1 MLVAGLLLAI
11 RPARNS
17 EKTVVVYTSVD
28 AEFAL
33 PLFEKFTAE
42 TGIAVVPRMDGEAVK
57 TTAMAERLM
66 QMRLQP
72 DGDVFWNSEL
82 SQTLLL
88 AQSDVFEGY
97 VSPKAK
103 DIPEQ
108 WRDKAGRWT
117 AFGCRARVIIYNT
130 QRLKREEV
138 PTTLE
143 GLADPKFRKRFCIA
157 KPTFGTT
164 LSHLASVV
172 IADGEE
178 KAFKLFRAWREN
190 GVVLAEGNGDVRNRV
205 AEGSFDLGLTDSDD
219 VFSAMERGKPVDFI
233 VPDQTTTYRG
243 AYLIPNSV
251 GLLKNAAHAANG
263 RKFIDF
269 LLKPETEKWL
279 AENGAKQIP
288 VRDVGATLAGGLEHL
303 QAAKVDAERLG
314 TEAKPLATRIL
325 GVLQGE
331 QK

>member
-1 MLVAGLLLAI
+1 MCLAGALLAFSSK
-11 RPARNS
+11 PGS

-28 AEFAL
+28 PEFAL
-33 PLFEKFTAE
+33 PLFKKFE
-42 TGIAVVPRMDGEAVK
+42 EESGIQIVHRTDGEAVK

-82 SQTLLL
+82 SQTLVL
-88 AQSDVFEGY
+88 ANADVFEPY
-97 VSPKAK
+97 VSPRAK

-108 WRDKAGRWT
+108 WRDKQGRWT

-130 QRLKREEV
+130 NLLKRDEV

-143 GLADPKFRKRFCIA
+143 GLSDPKFKGRFCVA
-157 KPTFGTT
+157 KPLFGTT
-164 LSHLASVV
+164 RSHLVSLVHE
-172 IADGEE
+172 DEE
-178 KAFKLFRAWREN
+178 KAFAMFRAWREN

-205 AEGSFDLGLTDSDD
+205 AEGSFALGLTDTDD
-219 VFSAMERGKPVDFI
+219 VFSAMERGKPVDFV
-233 VPDQTTTYRG
+233 VPDQTSSYPG
-243 AYLIPNSV
+243 AYLIPNTVS
-251 GLLKNAAHAANG
+251 LLKNAKHQVYAK
-263 RKFIDF
+263 KFIDF

-288 VRDVGATLAGGLEHL
+288 VRDVGAKLEPGLEGL
-303 QAAKVDAERLG
+303 KPAKVDLERLG
-314 TEAKPLATRIL
+314 AEVLPVGERIYR
-325 GVLQGE
+325 VLLGE